1 MPVSSQV
8 RQIVPYKVDQT
19 HLSLQDYNT
28 VELDSLTVS
37 NKVDLFKLSEQK
49 VLPYE
54 TNDNTWV
61 SVTVEMNL
69 DRMEYS
75 RSRYTA
81 LDVLS
86 DIGGLQGM
94 IAQLFAIFLAAWNFN
109 AVDNFMVTKLF
120 RVKPHPSNVIPGD

>member
-1 MPVSSQV
+1 M
-8 RQIVPYKVDQT
+8 DQT

-37 NKVDLFKLSEQK
+37 NKVGLFKLQEQK

-109 AVDNFMVTKLF
+109 AVDTVRKSGFSSHFYT
-120 RVKPHPSNVIPGD
+120 